1 MKQSAAKKLG
11 VAALGA
17 AFVAAG
23 AGAANAASA
32 LPLDADALGTVT
44 SAVPLGDG
52 LTTLPDGATESLGA
66 GQGALG
72 QGLDQ
77 GVKTLPAAAGQA
89 TQNAPLGAATGALGA
104 TPLGQVTG
112 LLGGLPLGAG
122 GLPIG

>member
-23 AGAANAASA
+23 AGAANAAPS

-52 LTTLPDGATESLGA
+52 LTTLPDGASESLGA
-66 GQGALG
+66 GQGA
-72 QGLDQ
+72 LDQ

-89 TQNAPLGAATGALGA
+89 TQSLPLDAAAGGLGA
-104 TPLGQVTG
+104 TPLGG

>member
-17 AFVAAG
+17 AFAAAAAG
-23 AGAANAASA
+23 TASA
-32 LPLDADALGTVT
+32 APLPAPLDGADALGSVT
-44 SAVPLGDG
+44 QLAPLGDG
-52 LTTLPDGATESLGA
+52 LTTLPDGAGESLAA

-72 QGLDQ
+72 QGVEQ

-89 TQNAPLGAATGALGA
+89 TQSLPTDAATGALGA
-104 TPLGQVTG
+104 TPLGG

>member
-17 AFVAAG
+17 AFAAAAAG
-23 AGAANAASA
+23 TASA
-32 LPLDADALGTVT
+32 APLDGVDALTTVGQV
-44 SAVPLGDG
+44 APLGSG
-52 LTTLPDGATESLGA
+52 LTQLPDGAGESLAA

-77 GVKTLPAAAGQA
+77 GVKTLPGAAGQA
-89 TQNAPLGAATGALGA
+89 TQNLPTDAATGALGA
-104 TPLGQVTG
+104 TPLGPVAG

>member
-17 AFVAAG
+17 AFAAAAAG
-23 AGAANAASA
+23 TASA
-32 LPLDADALGTVT
+32 APVAPAAPDALGLVTQTVP
-44 SAVPLGDG
+44 VGDD
-52 LTTLPDGATESLGA
+52 LTKLPDGAAESLGA

-89 TQNAPLGAATGALGA
+89 TQSLPLDAAAGGLGA
-104 TPLGQVTG
+104 TPLGG
-112 LLGGLPLGAG
+112 LLGGLPLG

>member
-17 AFVAAG
+17 AFAAAAAG
-23 AGAANAASA
+23 TASA
-32 LPLDADALGTVT
+32 APSLPLNADAVGTVT
-44 SAVPLGDG
+44 KAVPLGDD
-52 LTTLPDGATESLGA
+52 LTTLPDGAAESLGA

-89 TQNAPLGAATGALGA
+89 TQNLPLDAAAGGLGA
-104 TPLGQVTG
+104 TPLGG
-112 LLGGLPLGAG
+112 LLGGLPLGSG

>member
-11 VAALGA
+11 VAALGV
-17 AFVAAG
+17 AFAAAG
-23 AGAANAASA
+23 AGTASA
-32 LPLDADALGTVT
+32 APLPLDADALGTVT

-52 LTTLPDGATESLGA
+52 LTTLPDGASESLGA

-72 QGLDQ
+72 QGVDQ

-89 TQNAPLGAATGALGA
+89 TQNLPLDAAAGGLGA
-104 TPLGQVTG
+104 TPVGG
-112 LLGGLPLGAG
+112 LLGGLPLN

>member
-17 AFVAAG
+17 AFAAAAAG
-23 AGAANAASA
+23 TASA
-32 LPLDADALGTVT
+32 APSLPLNADAVGTVT
-44 SAVPLGDG
+44 KAVPLGAD
-52 LTTLPDGATESLGA
+52 LTMLPDGAAESLVA

-72 QGLDQ
+72 QGVDQ

-89 TQNAPLGAATGALGA
+89 TQSLPLDAAAGGLGA
-104 TPLGQVTG
+104 TPLGG
-112 LLGGLPLGAG
+112 LLGGLPLN